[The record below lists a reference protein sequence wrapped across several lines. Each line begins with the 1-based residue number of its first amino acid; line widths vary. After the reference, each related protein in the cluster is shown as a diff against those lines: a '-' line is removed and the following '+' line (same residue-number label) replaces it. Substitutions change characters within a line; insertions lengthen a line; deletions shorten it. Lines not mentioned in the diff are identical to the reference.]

1 MSATFRLTCG
11 ILLGLQIAGL
21 AQNVPATE
29 VKTPDFSEGFKRL
42 AALGLPSLDDKAVW
56 VTSKNTRLSYQ
67 FQRSIKGFKGNAWQ
81 AGTGKDAIMVEFGAV
96 RASTGAMAATKPD
109 LDKDV
114 ATLIEAL
121 RKADPQGTESD
132 GILGYRYSPGG
143 MAAEV
148 FVFAAQLH
156 QTGHAD
162 AANRVATALFDAM
175 PSRENLVDQVVG
187 RIASKA
193 YDEVAEKFF
202 ETGDWAAY
210 HRDAAALV
218 EKFPRGWSLREPVAM
233 LLPLLEN
240 RAKGGEVPSVS
251 LSGVEIPEK
260 AAAIAAELLAKPAP
274 AKPGRG
280 GVDPVEL
287 RGMPAEARAEYIRY
301 MYGRGS
307 SIPDQWLVN
316 EAPTTADIANPLM
329 KLAALGTDALPALAA
344 VLGDTTLTHR
354 RNLSESGYDS
364 PFGNRQ
370 IGGEDQA
377 AAAFQ
382 SLNRPASRG
391 EIARMMLKSALPDPD
406 DSLDETDDESLK
418 SMAIEFWQAHRN
430 HSREE
435 LAVVF
440 LRSGSS
446 RQVSSA
452 ASVLASAKDEKYHKL
467 FEEHILALDPA
478 YPAYQD
484 VTVYLKS
491 RGKAGKDFFE
501 SYAKLIR
508 AQAPDPKDDDTDN
521 SGGFDQNT
529 YMLREAGG
537 VEQIIKSLAPLV
549 GDKTPRDIALEIA
562 RGKPADAEAAIE
574 ALAPVLEELK
584 PLKRLHA
591 LLGGASVA
599 TDTGV
604 RARFLHAC
612 LEIEWYDEDE
622 DEEEPAEKSGEP
634 SKPAPVRAIGPVEA
648 GVWRK
653 LIADTAKIPKE
664 LASSNPSHRNSL
676 DSLLVTETI
685 GDLACYALEASMET
699 DQGIYGIIRAA
710 ELLGKKS
717 SELVREFAVARLDG
731 KAPPSLPD
739 AEKVSEDR
747 LKEIIAAAGALKPT
761 EIGAHIKTLTPDE
774 QAKWLQWITDPEDI
788 EVPPSVK
795 AMAWI
800 VQEEMKIWRDPPWP
814 GKYQPAIKT
823 GFLVSPE
830 NVLALF
836 KEYAAKPDEST
847 PRLVVFRTSDDHP
860 GLSVTEIKID
870 LTAPLPKAK
879 PGDGGNDED
888 EEAAAD
894 PSAGLARWRDTFKTC
909 IEALE
914 KAPSASGAIHL
925 QSSVQEEGG
934 HKAMILIDKDG
945 NLSVVKDEDEE
956 SPPADAPAAIKAALG
971 TGGDPQQVVWIVL
984 ARKHLDALMKDPTP
998 ETPDPSEILPP
1009 P

>member
-29 VKTPDFSEGFKRL
+29 AKTPDFSEGFKRL
-42 AALGLPSLDDKAVW
+42 AALGLPPLDDKAVW

-67 FQRSIKGFKGNAWQ
+67 FQRSLKGFKGNGWQ
-81 AGTGKDAIMVEFGAV
+81 SGTGKDAIVIEFGAV
-96 RASTGAMAATKPD
+96 SASNYAMAATTKPD

-175 PSRENLVDQVVG
+175 PSRETLVDQVVG
-187 RIASKA
+187 RIASNA
-193 YDEVAEKFF
+193 YEAAAERFF

-218 EKFPRGWSLREPVAM
+218 EKFPRGWGLRDPVAM
-233 LLPLLEN
+233 LLPLLDN
-240 RAKGGEVPSVS
+240 RAKGGEAPPVS
-251 LSGVEIPEK
+251 LSGVEISEK
-260 AAAIAAELLAKPAP
+260 AAAIVAELLAKPAP
-274 AKPGRG
+274 VKPGRDG
-280 GVDPVEL
+280 IDPQNINK
-287 RGMPAEARAEYIRY
+287 MPAEYRAMYLRQ
-301 MYGRGS
+301 MYGRES
-307 SIPDQWLVN
+307 PVPDQWLIS
-316 EAPTTADIANPLM
+316 EAPATAGDANPLM

-354 RNLSESGYDS
+354 RNLSESDYDN

-370 IGGEDQA
+370 NGGEDQA

-382 SLNRPASRG
+382 SLNRPVSRG
-391 EIARMMLKSALPDPD
+391 EIARMMLKSALPNPD
-406 DSLDETDDESLK
+406 ESLNETDDESLK
-418 SMAIEFWQAHRN
+418 SMAIDFWQAHRN

-446 RQVSSA
+446 RQISSA
-452 ASVLASAKDEKYHKL
+452 ATVLASAKDEKYHKL

-508 AQAPDPKDDDTDN
+508 AQAPDPKDDDD

-537 VEQIIKSLAPLV
+537 VEKIIKSLSALV

-562 RGKPADAEAAIE
+562 RGKPAEAEAAIE
-574 ALAPVLEELK
+574 ALAPLLEDLK

-591 LLGGASVA
+591 LLGGASAA

-604 RARFLHAC
+604 RARFLQAC
-612 LEIEWYDEDE
+612 LNIEWYDEDE
-622 DEEEPAEKSGEP
+622 EDEEPAVPSDEKP
-634 SKPAPVRAIGPVEA
+634 KPPQLRTIGPVEA

-664 LASSNPSHRNSL
+664 HSASNSRQQSPADPL
-676 DSLLVTETI
+676 MVTETI

-699 DQGIYGIIRAA
+699 DHGIYGITRAA

-717 SELVREFAVARLDG
+717 SDLIREFAVARLDG
-731 KAPPSLPD
+731 KAPPALPD
-739 AEKVSEDR
+739 PEKVSEER
-747 LKEIIAAAGALKPT
+747 LREIIAAAGALKPT
-761 EIGAHIKTLTPDE
+761 EISAHIKTLTPDE
-774 QAKWLQWITDPEDI
+774 QAKWLQWVTDPEDI
-788 EVPPSVK
+788 EVPASVK

-800 VQEEMKIWRDPPWP
+800 VQAETKIWRDPPWP
-814 GKYQPAIKT
+814 GKYQTTIKT

-836 KEYAAKPDEST
+836 KDYAANPDEST
-847 PRLVVFRTSDDHP
+847 PRLVAFRMSEDHP

-870 LTAPLPKAK
+870 LTAQPPEAK
-879 PGDGGNDED
+879 PGDGENDED
-888 EEAAAD
+888 EEAVPD

-945 NLSVVKDEDEE
+945 NLSVAKDEDEE
-956 SPPADAPAAIKAALG
+956 TPPADAPAAIKAALG
-971 TGGDPQQVVWIVL
+971 TGGDPQQVIWLVL
-984 ARKHLDALMKDPTP
+984 ARKHLDALMKDSTP
-998 ETPDPSEILPP
+998 EPSEILPP

>member
-1 MSATFRLTCG
+1 MAEREFTEISQSFRSTRRYGFVISHFVSATFRLTCG

-21 AQNVPATE
+21 GQDVPSAE
-29 VKTPDFSEGFKRL
+29 AKTPDFSEGFKRL
-42 AALGLPSLDDKAVW
+42 AALGLPPLDDKAVW
-56 VTSKNTRLSYQ
+56 VTSKNTRISYQ
-67 FQRSIKGFKGNAWQ
+67 FQRSLKGFKGNAWQ
-81 AGTGKDAIMVEFGAV
+81 SGTGKDAIVVEFGAI
-96 RASTGAMAATKPD
+96 STSSGAMAATTKPD

-156 QTGHAD
+156 QTGHTD

-202 ETGDWAAY
+202 ETGDWTAY

-233 LLPLLEN
+233 LLPLLDN
-240 RAKGGEVPSVS
+240 RAKGGEVPPVS

-274 AKPGRG
+274 VKPGRG
-280 GVDPVEL
+280 GVDPVTARDIPQEYRAMYL
-287 RGMPAEARAEYIRY
+287 REMS
-301 MYGRGS
+301 GRGS
-307 SIPDQWLVN
+307 SIPDQWLIN
-316 EAPTTADIANPLM
+316 EAPTAAETANPLM

-354 RNLSESGYDS
+354 RNLSGRDYDS
-364 PFGNRQ
+364 PFGNLQ
-370 IGGEDQA
+370 NGGEDQA

-391 EIARMMLKSALPDPD
+391 EIARMMLRSALPDPD
-406 DSLDETDDESLK
+406 DSLDGTDDESLK

-446 RQVSSA
+446 NQISSA

-478 YPAYQD
+478 YPAFQD

-508 AQAPDPKDDDTDN
+508 SQAPDPKDDDN

-529 YMLREAGG
+529 YMLKEAGG
-537 VEQIIKSLAPLV
+537 VEKIIKSLAPLV

-574 ALAPVLEELK
+574 ALAPLLEDLK

-599 TDTGV
+599 ADTGV

-612 LEIEWYDEDE
+612 LEIEWYDADE
-622 DEEEPAEKSGEP
+622 DEEEPAETSEEP
-634 SKPAPVRAIGPVEA
+634 SKPAPVRAIGPV
-648 GVWRK
+648 
-653 LIADTAKIPKE
+653 
-664 LASSNPSHRNSL
+664 PSRR
-676 DSLLVTETI
+676 
-685 GDLACYALEASMET
+685 
-699 DQGIYGIIRAA
+699 RAA
-710 ELLGKKS
+710 SG
-717 SELVREFAVARLDG
+717 G
-731 KAPPSLPD
+731 
-739 AEKVSEDR
+739 
-747 LKEIIAAAGALKPT
+747 T
-761 EIGAHIKTLTPDE
+761 
-774 QAKWLQWITDPEDI
+774 
-788 EVPPSVK
+788 
-795 AMAWI
+795 
-800 VQEEMKIWRDPPWP
+800 
-814 GKYQPAIKT
+814 
-823 GFLVSPE
+823 
-830 NVLALF
+830 
-836 KEYAAKPDEST
+836 
-847 PRLVVFRTSDDHP
+847 RT
-860 GLSVTEIKID
+860 
-870 LTAPLPKAK
+870 
-879 PGDGGNDED
+879 
-888 EEAAAD
+888 
-894 PSAGLARWRDTFKTC
+894 
-909 IEALE
+909 
-914 KAPSASGAIHL
+914 
-925 QSSVQEEGG
+925 
-934 HKAMILIDKDG
+934 
-945 NLSVVKDEDEE
+945 
-956 SPPADAPAAIKAALG
+956 
-971 TGGDPQQVVWIVL
+971 
-984 ARKHLDALMKDPTP
+984 
-998 ETPDPSEILPP
+998 
-1009 P
+1009 